1 MAIQKVSVDPDVE
14 AAAGEALVIINEVI
28 GDLKQAE
35 TFDYGG
41 HMLRIGEYDVC
52 PQCTLP
58 IAEAQQAQFALMH
71 RAEKIDDPAVREHV
85 DLASE
90 LMKKEAEAAV
100 IRAELHNGQGSEKII
115 DALNKFKHD
124 RHIHDEYSHSHHGGE
139 K

>member
-1 MAIQKVSVDPDVE
+1 MAIQKQRLDPDVE
-14 AAAGEALVIINEVI
+14 AAAGEALNIIDETLAGLN
-28 GDLKQAE
+28 KAE

-52 PQCTLP
+52 PQCTMP

-71 RAEKIDDPAVREHV
+71 RAEKIDDTAIREHV

-115 DALNKFKHD
+115 DNLNKFKHD
-124 RHIHDEYSHSHHGGE
+124 RHIHDEYSHSHHGGHA
-139 K
+139 